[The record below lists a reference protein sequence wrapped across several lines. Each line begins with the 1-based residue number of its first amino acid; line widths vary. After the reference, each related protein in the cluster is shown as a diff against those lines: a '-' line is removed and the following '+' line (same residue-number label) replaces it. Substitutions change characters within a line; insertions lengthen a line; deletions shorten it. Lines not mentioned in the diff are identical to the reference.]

1 MEDQEEVKIE
11 TTKCLNCGNTF
22 EGNFCPHCSQKA
34 KTKRLKLSEIIG
46 DFVNSFIGGD
56 NKFVRTCH
64 DLIVRPGHMVREY
77 LLGHRCQYYN
87 PLQML
92 VYIITVYSILTY
104 LLGGDPFKVHNFDTD
119 LGLENG
125 SMGKEFMDGCWNLA
139 RKIFSNKLYVTII
152 GALSAVIPYRFIF
165 RKFDIQRPD
174 NTKLPLNYTEN
185 FYTLLYQ
192 SCAEM
197 MFATILL
204 PFCLIRGSEDILS
217 RINSIADFVIS
228 VILFKQLLNISW
240 KNSFKRNI
248 YSIIL
253 TAMMILAVIIQF
265 VLVFLLCIGI
275 IAGIKEVIE
284 GM

>member
-92 VYIITVYSILTY
+92 IYIITVYSILTY
-104 LLGGDPFKVHNFDTD
+104 LFGGDPFKVHNFDTD

-125 SMGKEFMDGCWNLA
+125 SMGKEFMDGCWDLA

-174 NTKLPLNYTEN
+174 NTMLPLNFTEN

-275 IAGIKEVIE
+275 IAGIKDVIE

>member
-174 NTKLPLNYTEN
+174 NTMLPLNFTEN

-253 TAMMILAVIIQF
+253 TAIMILAVIIQF

>member
-92 VYIITVYSILTY
+92 IYIITVYSILTY
-104 LLGGDPFKVHNFDTD
+104 LFGGDPFKVHNFDTD

-139 RKIFSNKLYVTII
+139 KKIFSNKC
-152 GALSAVIPYRFIF
+152 
-165 RKFDIQRPD
+165 
-174 NTKLPLNYTEN
+174 E
-185 FYTLLYQ
+185 
-192 SCAEM
+192 
-197 MFATILL
+197 
-204 PFCLIRGSEDILS
+204 
-217 RINSIADFVIS
+217 
-228 VILFKQLLNISW
+228 
-240 KNSFKRNI
+240 
-248 YSIIL
+248 
-253 TAMMILAVIIQF
+253 
-265 VLVFLLCIGI
+265 
-275 IAGIKEVIE
+275 
-284 GM
+284 

>member
-92 VYIITVYSILTY
+92 IYIITVYSILTY
-104 LLGGDPFKVHNFDTD
+104 LLGGDPFKVNFDTD

-139 RKIFSNKLYVTII
+139 KKIFSNKLYVTII

-174 NTKLPLNYTEN
+174 DTMLPLNFTEN

-275 IAGIKEVIE
+275 IAGIKDVIE